1 MENRG
6 LKSEEATPD
15 LSCGWT
21 PALPAETEHLRMGQ
35 ESICPSAV
43 LKLHLSFHR
52 IGGQEWLWH
61 SAPKSST
68 GTP

>member
-1 MENRG
+1 MSGVGQGRQ
-6 LKSEEATPD
+6 EA
-15 LSCGWT
+15 G
-21 PALPAETEHLRMGQ
+21 
-35 ESICPSAV
+35 AV
-43 LKLHLSFHR
+43 GTGAW